1 MRDELERISF
11 GFNLDKGFLH
21 LVMIFLKED
30 GDVPDRIAV
39 QPHSSSRRDAMQ
51 KRERERVKW
60 REGSHSIAAAASEK
74 PSKAR

>member
-21 LVMIFLKED
+21 LVMSILKED

-39 QPHSSSRRDAMQ
+39 PSHSSSRRDAMQ

-60 REGSHSIAAAASEK
+60 REGSHSI
-74 PSKAR
+74 P